1 MDLVNGARRVIIAM
15 EHCDKRGQSKILPRC
30 QLPLTAVG
38 QVNLIVTEKAVIEV
52 NNGLVLREIAAIPA
66 WRKWLRK
73 PPHRYASLKHYPV
86 FLKGHHQ

>member
-52 NNGLVLREIAAIPA
+52 NNGLVLREIAADTSVEEVVAQTAAP
-66 WRKWLRK
+66 LRI
-73 PPHRYASLKHYPV
+73 SETLIQ
-86 FLKGHHQ
+86 FS